1 MIITLSIG
9 VLLLLLMLQQ
19 WDQTMHYGMYTQ
31 AAVSMINHIWRSF
44 G

>member
-1 MIITLSIG
+1 MIRNLSIG
-9 VLLLLLMLQQ
+9 VLLLLALQQ

-31 AAVSMINHIWRSF
+31 AAMLMLHDIWRWF